1 MIDSDQRP
9 DSNRRPLLK
18 SASTDVIIS
27 NHGYSQ
33 IGVLSKF
40 SDLWPIYWLG
50 LYVGEFIGRRFEK
63 VKKDEVCDVDIGHG
77 FEEWTSIRG
86 WTWI

>member
-1 MIDSDQRP
+1 MAD
-9 DSNRRPLLK
+9 LL
-18 SASTDVIIS
+18 VR
-27 NHGYSQ
+27 
-33 IGVLSKF
+33 
-40 SDLWPIYWLG
+40 

-63 VKKDEVCDVDIGHG
+63 VKKDEVCDVEIGHG